1 MITINSAGLEELTL
15 DDWDA
20 GIACE
25 SLDLGHPNVRA
36 VVADRPGAHG
46 TIDETRYFGARSVAL
61 KLNVFAGTYGSRRA
75 ILDRIAPFCD
85 PGRRSVIRYEDPTGG
100 GTRALDVRA
109 GDASAPL
116 TNPTLTEMAVS
127 WIVPAGLIYADDSK
141 TETAQPFTEVA
152 PGLTFDAM
160 FPASFP
166 SFTSSAAALLNEG
179 TLDAHWTAELYG
191 PFTGPALINRTTGE
205 GLYFPGL
212 TIAAGDYLHLDSL
225 QRTVTVNGIATAT
238 RYGYLDFVNST
249 WWTLGPGETM
259 VEFSPASSA
268 PPASATIQWRDTFL
282 I

>member
-1 MITINSAGLEELTL
+1 MITIQSAGLEELTL

-46 TIDETRYFGARSVAL
+46 TVDETQYFGARSVAL
-61 KLNVFAGTYGSRRA
+61 KLNVFAGTLGSRRA

-85 PGRRSVIRYEDPTGG
+85 PGRRSVLRYEDPTGG
-100 GTRALDVRA
+100 GIRALVLRA
-109 GDASAPL
+109 SDASAPL

-127 WIVPAGLIYADDSK
+127 WVAPSGLIYADDEK
-141 TETAQPFTEVA
+141 TEIAQPFTAVA
-152 PGLTFDAM
+152 PGLTFDTG

-166 SFTSSAAALLNEG
+166 SFVSSAAALLNEG
-179 TLDAHWTAELYG
+179 TLNAHWTADLYG

-205 GLYFPGL
+205 GLYLPGL
-212 TIAAGDYLHLDSL
+212 SVGAGDYLHLDSL
-225 QRTVTVNGIATAT
+225 NRTVTLNGSDGAT

-249 WWTLGPGETM
+249 WWTLAPGLTM

-268 PPASATIQWRDTFL
+268 SPASAAITWYDTFL